1 MASKSK
7 SSKAKKRGEANQSE
21 DVPLLG
27 NEDKLGSAG
36 PSGTTTSAGQSG
48 TTTSAGQS
56 GTTTSAGQGGATTSE
71 NTPDLA
77 TGDRG

>member
-48 TTTSAGQS
+48 TTTSAGQ
-56 GTTTSAGQGGATTSE
+56 GGATTSE